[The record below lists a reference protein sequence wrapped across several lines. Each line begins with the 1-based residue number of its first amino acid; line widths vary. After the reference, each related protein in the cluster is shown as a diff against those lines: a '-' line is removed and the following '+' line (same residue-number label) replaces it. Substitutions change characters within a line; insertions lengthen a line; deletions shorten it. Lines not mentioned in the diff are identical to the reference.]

1 MQSATLSRLVI
12 GTRGSPLALAQARE
26 VRERLAA
33 AHALAAD
40 TIELEVIRTT
50 GDTIRDRPLAEAGGK
65 GLFTK
70 EIEEALIAG
79 AIDLA
84 VHSAKDMPT
93 FLPPELRIAAVL
105 PREDARDVFI
115 SHKAKTLAD
124 LPRGARVGTASLRR
138 QALVKRLRDDLAVVP
153 MRGNVETRL
162 RKLAAGEVDAIVLAL
177 AGLKRLGLADAATAV
192 LSIDEFLPAVGQGII
207 AIEARGD
214 DEHTLDLLRAVSHAA
229 TAAALTA
236 ERAFLAVL
244 EGSCR
249 TPIAGHAARRRR
261 PPRISRADRQARR
274 QRGVGGAAPWCRCR
288 CGSSRRRGG
297 PRAQA
302 ARRRRFL
309 RSGVNHLR
317 RVDIIAR
324 HSVPRVPDAVQRA
337 TKWSGAPLIRDR
349 HGPQR
354 SRVSSA
360 SFRCASCC
368 AAPGTR
374 LRGV

>member
-12 GTRGSPLALAQARE
+12 GTRGSPLALAQAQE

-40 TIELEVIRTT
+40 TIKLEVIRTT
-50 GDTIRDRPLAEAGGK
+50 GDTIRDRPLTEAGGK

-93 FLPPELRIAAVL
+93 FLPPELRIGAVL

-249 TPIAGHAARRRR
+249 TPIAGHAAVAGGRLAFRGLIAK
-261 PPRISRADRQARR
+261 PDGSEVLEA
-274 QRGVGGAAPWCRCR
+274 QRHGAA
-288 CGSSRRRGG
+288 
-297 PRAQA
+297 
-302 ARRRRFL
+302 
-309 RSGVNHLR
+309 V
-317 RVDIIAR
+317 V
-324 HSVPRVPDAVQRA
+324 AVRLGAEAGRELKQRA
-337 TKWSGAPLIRDR
+337 GAD
-349 HGPQR
+349 
-354 SRVSSA
+354 
-360 SFRCASCC
+360 FF
-368 AAPGTR
+368 AAG
-374 LRGV
+374 